1 VSVPT
6 GAAAPRFTLRDQ
18 HGVETP
24 VGGKAEDGRATLLVF
39 YPFAFSGVCGN
50 ELGQLRDAGEEFDG
64 EQVRLVAVSCDPMHS
79 LRGFADQEGFA
90 FPLLSDFWP
99 HGAAALAYGVFDE
112 ARGCAGRG
120 SFLIDPD
127 GVLRWS
133 LVNPITDARP
143 LAAYREAL
151 ANAGL

>member
-1 VSVPT
+1 VSAPT
-6 GAAAPRFTLRDQ
+6 GAPAPRFTLRDQ
-18 HGVETP
+18 HGVEVA

-39 YPFAFSGVCGN
+39 YPFAFSSVCGS
-50 ELGQLRDAGEEFDG
+50 ELAELRDAGGEFKDA
-64 EQVRLVAVSCDPMHS
+64 QVRLVAVSCDPMHA
-79 LRGFADQEGFA
+79 LRRYSDEEGFG
-90 FPLLSDFWP
+90 FTLLSDFWP
-99 HGAAALAYGVFDE
+99 HGAAARTYGVFDE

-133 LVNPITDARP
+133 LVNPISEARP

-151 ANAGL
+151 VNAGL

>member
-1 VSVPT
+1 MSLAA
-6 GAAAPRFTLRDQ
+6 GAPAPRFTLRDQ
-18 HGVETP
+18 HGAEVA
-24 VGGKAEDGRATLLVF
+24 VGGESEDGRATLLVF
-39 YPFAFSGVCGN
+39 YPFAFSGVCGS
-50 ELGQLRDAGEEFDG
+50 ELAQLRDAGGEFDG

-79 LRGFADQEGFA
+79 LRGFADQEGFG

-99 HGAAALAYGVFDE
+99 HGAAARLYGVFDE

-120 SFLIDPD
+120 SYLIDAD

-133 LVNPITDARP
+133 LVNLINDARP

-151 ANAGL
+151 AYAGL